1 MSDEDF
7 ETAHNL
13 SKWDRPITLP
23 LLHRLN
29 VINVDDKI
37 LLLALVVD
45 LTLGSVSTRHLKN
58 LECVRSS
65 LVVGVGRID
74 SERGG
79 MIT

>member
-7 ETAHNL
+7 ETAYYL
-13 SKWDRPITLP
+13 SKRDGPVPFP

-45 LTLGSVSTRHLKN
+45 LALRSVSTRHVQK
-58 LECVRSS
+58 LECV
-65 LVVGVGRID
+65 
-74 SERGG
+74 
-79 MIT
+79 